1 MKIKVNSIYR
11 WKDTMI
17 NQNEKD
23 KGKVYFIILKI
34 NDRLVKMKYLG
45 DGGSVIYHS
54 RSLFKDGNIIL
65 VSDGKD
71 SKQPD

>member
-11 WKDTMI
+11 WKDTMV
-17 NQNEKD
+17 NQDDKN

-34 NDRLVKMKYLG
+34 DERLIAIKYLG
-45 DGGSVIYHS
+45 EGSVIYHS
-54 RSLFKDGNIIL
+54 RSLFKDNNITW

-71 SKQPD
+71 SKQSD

>member
-11 WKDTMI
+11 WKDTMV
-17 NQNEKD
+17 NQDDKN

-34 NDRLVKMKYLG
+34 DERLITIKYLG
-45 DGGSVIYHS
+45 EGSVIYHS
-54 RSLFKDGNIIL
+54 RSLFKDNNITW

-71 SKQPD
+71 SKQSD

>member
-1 MKIKVNSIYR
+1 MKIKVNNIYR
-11 WKDTMI
+11 WKDTMV
-17 NQNEKD
+17 NQYEKD

-34 NDRLVKMKYLG
+34 DERLVTMKYLG
-45 DGGSVIYHS
+45 DGSVIYHS
-54 RSLFKDGNIIL
+54 RSLFKDSNIIL

>member
-11 WKDTMI
+11 WKDTMVGERDK
-17 NQNEKD
+17 EK
-23 KGKVYFIILKI
+23 GRVYFIVLEVGE
-34 NDRLVKMKYLG
+34 RLITMKYLG
-45 DGGSVIYHS
+45 DGSVIHHS
-54 RSLFKDGNIIL
+54 RSLFKDGNIIW